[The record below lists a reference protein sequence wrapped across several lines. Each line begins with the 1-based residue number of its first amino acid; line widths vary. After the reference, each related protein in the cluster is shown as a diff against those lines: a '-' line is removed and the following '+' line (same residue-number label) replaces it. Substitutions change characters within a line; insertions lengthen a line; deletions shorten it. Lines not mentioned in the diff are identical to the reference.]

1 MRKGYYLFLL
11 VLLLNGLLFHP
22 ATALSKGESG
32 EESKILIESHE
43 LKTPNDTGKTNAI
56 RSAELINGLV
66 LKPGEIF
73 SFNQNVGEISKSRGF
88 TYGYFL
94 SIDSTGNKKVYFDSG
109 SGVWRTSTAI
119 FQAISDAGFEVTERH
134 IIYFPESYTMACN
147 SAMVKQNS
155 DDLQFKNNKNYSI
168 KIESSV
174 DDNALVSIKIYELVP
189 PEKK

>member
-1 MRKGYYLFLL
+1 MKRGCHLFLF
-11 VLLLNGLLFHP
+11 VLLIGLLFSP
-22 ATALSKGESG
+22 TIALSKGEDG
-32 EESKILIESHE
+32 EESKILIELHE

-56 RSAELINGLV
+56 RSAELINGSI

-73 SFNQNVGEISKSRGF
+73 SFNQTVGEISKCRGF
-88 TYGYFL
+88 TYGYFI
-94 SIDSTGNKKVYFDSG
+94 SINPNGNKKVYFDSG

-119 FQAISDAGFEVTERH
+119 FQAISDVDFEIIERH

-155 DDLQFKNNKNYSI
+155 DLDLQFKNNKDYSI

-174 DDNALVSIKIYELVP
+174 DDNALVSIKIYKLVP
-189 PEKK
+189 PEKN

>member
-1 MRKGYYLFLL
+1 MKKWCHLFLF
-11 VLLLNGLLFHP
+11 VLLIGLLFSP
-22 ATALSKGESG
+22 AIALSKGEDG
-32 EESKILIESHE
+32 EKSKILIESYK

-73 SFNQNVGEISKSRGF
+73 SFNQTVGEISKSRGF
-88 TYGYFL
+88 TYGYFI
-94 SIDSTGNKKVYFDSG
+94 SIDSNGNKKVYFDSG

-119 FQAISDAGFEVTERH
+119 FQAISDAGFEVVERH
-134 IIYFPESYTMACN
+134 IIYFPEPYTMACN
-147 SAMVKQNS
+147 SSMVKQNS
-155 DDLQFKNNKNYSI
+155 GLDLQFKNNKGYSI

-189 PEKK
+189 PEKN

>member
-1 MRKGYYLFLL
+1 MKRGCHLFLF
-11 VLLLNGLLFHP
+11 VLLIGLLFSP
-22 ATALSKGESG
+22 AIALSKGENR

-73 SFNQNVGEISKSRGF
+73 SFNKTIGDVTKNRGF

-94 SIDSTGNKKVYFDSG
+94 GVDSSGNKKVYFDSG

-119 FQAISDAGFEVTERH
+119 FQAISDVDFEIIERH

-147 SAMVKQNS
+147 SALVKRNS
-155 DDLQFKNNKNYSI
+155 DLDLQFKNNKDYSI
-168 KIESSV
+168 KIESFV
-174 DDNALVSIKIYELVP
+174 DENALISIKIYKLVP
-189 PEKK
+189 PEKN